1 MKEILLDGVIYS
13 KTSGLVSHAIA
24 YTYEKDAIIKL
35 GMWCRKDIINAIE
48 AGEKISRADISAN
61 VEGNYVGQ
69 HICQIVL
76 KEIEG
81 EMYLLNSNYLDK
93 QKKEDMIEMNVG
105 LKQIKGV

>member
-24 YTYEKDAIIKL
+24 YTYEKDTITKL
-35 GMWCRKDIINAIE
+35 GMWCRKDIINAIKS
-48 AGEKISRADISAN
+48 GEKISRADISAN

-69 HICQIVL
+69 LICQIAI

-81 EMYLLNSNYLDK
+81 ELYLLNSDYLDR

-105 LKQIKGV
+105 LK